1 MKDLVVLVYRLMG
14 QHLVS
19 ESIDAYNNSIKLF
32 HANHHC
38 YRDKIHFL
46 LGVKI
51 ILFLFEINSSTKFQV

>member
-19 ESIDAYNNSIKLF
+19 ESIYAYSNSFKLF

-38 YRDKIHFL
+38 YRDKIHL

-51 ILFLFEINSSTKFQV
+51 NLFIFEINDSIKFPV